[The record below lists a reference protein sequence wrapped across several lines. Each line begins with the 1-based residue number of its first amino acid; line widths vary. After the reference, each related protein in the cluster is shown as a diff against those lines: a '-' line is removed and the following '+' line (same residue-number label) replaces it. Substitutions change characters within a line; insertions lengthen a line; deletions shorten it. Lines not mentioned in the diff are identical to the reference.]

1 MAEAGKLK
9 LEGGKRKGENQ
20 QMDTQKTELKGR
32 TKEFAG
38 RIVRLYVSLPVRR
51 VEVAVLGKQMLRSG
65 TSVAA
70 NYREA
75 SRARSANEFVAKI
88 EVCTQEADETQLW
101 LELLRDDC
109 AISLP
114 EIPAWW
120 READGLIAIFVTMAK
135 NTKQNRKET

>member
-1 MAEAGKLK
+1 
-9 LEGGKRKGENQ
+9 
-20 QMDTQKTELKGR
+20 MDTRKTELKRR

-51 VEVAVLGKQMLRSG
+51 VEVSVLGKQMLRSG

-114 EIPAWW
+114 EISALW
-120 READGLIAIFVTMAK
+120 READELI
-135 NTKQNRKET
+135 